1 MTRSRRT
8 GSASLEGVE
17 SGASLGLQFGG
28 AGGVLPHYEDA
39 SRQSGEEGE
48 DAEEEGDHTQNEA
61 ILKRLT

>member
-1 MTRSRRT
+1 
-8 GSASLEGVE
+8 
-17 SGASLGLQFGG
+17 
-28 AGGVLPHYEDA
+28 VLPHYEDA